1 MAAWVA
7 ANWSAVWP
15 NLEAS
20 LLWAAP
26 AFITHHVLIKRHIT
40 REHEKTREAG

>member
-1 MAAWVA
+1 MGAWVA

-15 NLEAS
+15 NLEANVI
-20 LLWAAP
+20 WVPFAAW
-26 AFITHHVLIKRHIT
+26 HHVLIKRHIT